1 MACDTLP
8 SSAGSIQKQ
17 GDIPLKKT
25 GVCADFKPFLILSLQ
40 LYWFYLK
47 IHSLDRLDSRLRGND
62 GVEAVSCCKPE
73 NSNQKIR
80 MTALNFGGRLP

>member
-8 SSAGSIQKQ
+8 SMAGSIQKQ

-40 LYWFYLK
+40 LFAR
-47 IHSLDRLDSRLRGND
+47 I
-62 GVEAVSCCKPE
+62 
-73 NSNQKIR
+73 
-80 MTALNFGGRLP
+80 